1 MEDRETLLKRIWVI
15 SELYYPEDT
24 STGYYLT
31 RIAEGLADR
40 TATPVH
46 VLCGRPTYAARG
58 QKTPA
63 TEVHRDV
70 QIQRCWSTT
79 FNKDRLP
86 LRVVNLLT
94 LCLSMLWHAAWQF
107 RRGDRVLV
115 VTNPPL
121 LPFVISF
128 ICRLR
133 GAVRVVNSRCLSGCR
148 GGREAIAAH
157 FDSDP
162 LVGLGGRAVVSLDGP
177 HHRVGAGHAGTCRP
191 QTAAR
196 R

>member
-1 MEDRETLLKRIWVI
+1 MEDRETLLRRIWVI

-63 TEVHRDV
+63 AEVRHDV
-70 QIQRCWSTT
+70 QIHRCWSTT
-79 FNKDRLP
+79 FNKDHLP

-94 LCLSMLWHAAWQF
+94 LCLQHVLASRPGNSGGATGFWSSPI
-107 RRGDRVLV
+107 RR
-115 VTNPPL
+115 
-121 LPFVISF
+121 
-128 ICRLR
+128 C
-133 GAVRVVNSRCLSGCR
+133 CLS
-148 GGREAIAAH
+148 
-157 FDSDP
+157 
-162 LVGLGGRAVVSLDGP
+162 
-177 HHRVGAGHAGTCRP
+177 
-191 QTAAR
+191 
-196 R
+196 